1 MVGNDMKFKMR
12 IQGFIFGIIV
22 AAIVVSLTIPAI
34 AAGDGF
40 LLNTVNITADG
51 VQIASAGQN
60 YTLDNGDEVP
70 YSIVYRGTTYLPV
83 RKVGEALGKTI
94 SWDGATSTVVIG
106 EPAQPGNSPSNES
119 GTSTEYY
126 PGVDCLTYTS
136 VTGVPLKRYDSADN
150 AYVYEYTLDSN
161 GNASFLTYSDYLIRN
176 DFLLFTETSS
186 DSQAAYIM
194 VKDTGKMMEVVGIIY
209 NILDNEVLIVPGATE
224 W

>member
-1 MVGNDMKFKMR
+1 MKFKMR
-12 IQGFIFGIIV
+12 IQGFVLGIVV
-22 AAIVVSLTIPAI
+22 AAIAVSLTVPAI

-51 VQIASAGQN
+51 TQIASVGQN

-70 YSIVYRGTTYLPV
+70 YSIVYRGTAYLPV

-106 EPAQPGNSPSNES
+106 EPAQPGNSPTDGS

-126 PGVDCLTYTS
+126 PCVDCLTYTS

-150 AYVYEYTLDSN
+150 AYVYEYTLDSD
-161 GNASFLTYSDYLIRN
+161 GKASFLAYSDYLIRN
-176 DFLLFTETSS
+176 DFLLFTQTAS

-194 VKDTGKMMEVVGIIY
+194 VKDNGKTMEVVGIIY
-209 NILDNEVLIVPGATE
+209 NILDNEVLIVPGE
-224 W
+224 IEL

>member
-1 MVGNDMKFKMR
+1 MKFKMR
-12 IQGFIFGIIV
+12 MQGFVFGIVV
-22 AAIVVSLTIPAI
+22 AAIIVSFTVPAI

-70 YSIVYRGTTYLPV
+70 NSIVYRGTTYLPV

>member
-1 MVGNDMKFKMR
+1 MKFKMR
-12 IQGFIFGIIV
+12 MQGFVLGIVV
-22 AAIVVSLTIPAI
+22 AAIAVSLTVPAI

-51 VQIASAGQN
+51 TQIASVGQN

-106 EPAQPGNSPSNES
+106 EPAQPGNSPTDGS

-126 PGVDCLTYTS
+126 PCVDCLTYTS

-150 AYVYEYTLDSN
+150 AYVYEYTLDSD
-161 GNASFLTYSDYLIRN
+161 GKASFLAYSDYLIRN
-176 DFLLFTETSS
+176 DFLLFTQTAS

-194 VKDTGKMMEVVGIIY
+194 VKDNGKTMEVVGIIY
-209 NILDNEVLIVPGATE
+209 NILANEVLIVPGE
-224 W
+224 LEL

>member
-1 MVGNDMKFKMR
+1 MKFKMR

-136 VTGVPLKRYDSADN
+136 VTGVPLKRYDSAN
-150 AYVYEYTLDSN
+150 NTYVYEYTLDSN